1 MSKTIYKYTILS
13 LFVALIVGIMMI
25 SASANAKQDKAAKTD
40 NPTIAIVNGFEIKRS
55 EFLALSKALPLPAGI
70 TQEQIFPEVVDKMID
85 ERLLLAEIDKAK
97 LENDPEVK
105 KQIAAAKEQ
114 IIKTTYLE
122 RTVRKLTKDKD
133 IKAEYKKFKDQFK
146 KEMSK
151 VKDQKEARARHILLK
166 TEDEA
171 KKLITE
177 LEGGADFVEL
187 AKKHSKGPT
196 GPKGGDLGY
205 FAKGD
210 MVPSFS
216 DAAFKMKKGEFSK
229 TPVKTQ
235 FGFHVIKLED
245 LRNKKAPEVPKLSD
259 MKEQIIGKLAPKTI
273 EKHLKGLRKSAEIK
287 RFSLNGEALN

>member
-13 LFVALIVGIMMI
+13 LFVAIIVGIMMI
-25 SASANAKQDKAAKTD
+25 SASANAKQDKAAKTE
-40 NPTIAIVNGFEIKRS
+40 NPTIAIVNGFEIKRN
-55 EFLALSKALPLPAGI
+55 EFLALSKALPLPAGM

-97 LENDPEVK
+97 LENDPEVQ

-146 KEMSK
+146 KEIGK
-151 VKDQKEARARHILLK
+151 VKDTKEARARHILLK

-205 FAKGD
+205 FTKGQ
-210 MVPSFS
+210 MVPAFS
-216 DAAFKMKKGEFSK
+216 DAAFSMKKGEFSK
-229 TPVKTQ
+229 APVKTQ

-245 LRNKKAPEVPKLSD
+245 LRKKKTPEVPKLAE

-287 RFSLNGEALN
+287 RFSLSGEALN